1 MDTFIEKRNK
11 IKSILNECGVNQ
23 VYFSQNDIPE
33 AFPCAHVK
41 LGKRVGETPLS
52 KGFEN
57 YLHRFEMW
65 ISSDDTIDPDQTMD
79 NLISSIEDLFIKRFR
94 KGFSEVSFDPA
105 VVDSTQEIL
114 MATIFVEV

>member
-1 MDTFIEKRNK
+1 MSAELTRYI
-11 IKSILNECGVNQ
+11 
-23 VYFSQNDIPE
+23 FSDDIPE

-65 ISSDDTIDPDQTMD
+65 ISSDDTIDPDS
-79 NLISSIEDLFIKRFR
+79 NNGYLISSIEELFIKRFR
-94 KGFSEVSFDPA
+94 KGFSEVSL
-105 VVDSTQEIL
+105 IL
-114 MATIFVEV
+114 L